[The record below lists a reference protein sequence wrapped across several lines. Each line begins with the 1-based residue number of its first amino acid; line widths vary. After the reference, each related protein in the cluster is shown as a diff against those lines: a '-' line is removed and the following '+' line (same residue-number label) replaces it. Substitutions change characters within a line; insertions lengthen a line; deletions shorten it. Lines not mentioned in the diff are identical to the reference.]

1 MKENTNAPIYTLT
14 GTVIHGRG
22 IGKHVG
28 TPTANMEIAK
38 NTFLPKTGVY
48 VADILLSDNR
58 YYGVTHIGARPT
70 LDNDDSVSIETH
82 IFDFNQDIYDKI
94 IDVELIDFIRDEIKF
109 SSKEAFLK
117 QILKD
122 TEYAKMICVQLNL
135 FQK

>member
-14 GTVIHGRG
+14 GIVIHGRG

-58 YYGVTHIGARPT
+58 YYGVTITSDGSYFKNRIIGILPT
-70 LDNDDSVSIETH
+70 TMVT
-82 IFDFNQDIYDKI
+82 
-94 IDVELIDFIRDEIKF
+94 
-109 SSKEAFLK
+109 
-117 QILKD
+117 
-122 TEYAKMICVQLNL
+122 
-135 FQK
+135 

>member
-1 MKENTNAPIYTLT
+1 MGLYEDRNERKYECAYLHTT

-82 IFDFNQDIYDKI
+82 IFDFDRDI
-94 IDVELIDFIRDEIKF
+94 V
-109 SSKEAFLK
+109 
-117 QILKD
+117 
-122 TEYAKMICVQLNL
+122 
-135 FQK
+135 